1 MRKTQRAGTTEDPHR
16 AQLRYGPTRMCSLH
30 LDSTSPAF
38 AGQAAS
44 LTAHIAFSTLLH
56 SFLHCGVLV
65 TYSRPGRWCRSWSMP
80 SSAVAACP
88 AASGSYARQ
97 PDNRQRAQVA
107 PLHGL
112 QIGAAT
118 RGETGDNC
126 LLWSLFCPLGG
137 CSQRIDAAPASV
149 GKYEPVS

>member
-44 LTAHIAFSTLLH
+44 LTAHIAFSNLLH
-56 SFLHCGVLV
+56 SFLHCRVLV

-88 AASGSYARQ
+88 RKRSRARQKVNTDQGLSGST
-97 PDNRQRAQVA
+97 A
-107 PLHGL
+107 PLGL
-112 QIGAAT
+112 IGAAT
-118 RGETGDNC
+118 RG
-126 LLWSLFCPLGG
+126 
-137 CSQRIDAAPASV
+137 
-149 GKYEPVS
+149 